1 LIGEGALKRD
11 KLPEKPEVGGRN
23 IASIT
28 AIAFAVL
35 NQGRFPTLQGQQLFK
50 CNVFKQLRPIISVD
64 RRALSGETNALAA
77 SPRLAVFPLILSPN
91 AESRSNWPKRFE
103 VC

>member
-1 LIGEGALKRD
+1 ME
-11 KLPEKPEVGGRN
+11 
-23 IASIT
+23 SIT

-35 NQGRFPTLQGQQLFK
+35 NQGRFPTLQGQRPFK

-64 RRALSGETNALAA
+64 RTALSGETNVLAA

-103 VC
+103 LC